1 MVSNSEACNYQL
13 AVRSQQ
19 GVRVHVNDREDLA
32 TSENRAFKL
41 DITLRHFGEI
51 DASKGNVGAPGR
63 LICSPLPA
71 PGCSTNKSLPH
82 AARLLRARQRAAHQ

>member
-51 DASKGNVGAPGR
+51 DESKGNVGAPGR
-63 LICSPLPA
+63 LICAAPLPA
-71 PGCSTNKSLPH
+71 
-82 AARLLRARQRAAHQ
+82 RLLDK

>member
-32 TSENRAFKL
+32 TSENRFQARYNARP
-41 DITLRHFGEI
+41 LRRDRCKQGKRGSQK
-51 DASKGNVGAPGR
+51 ASAA
-63 LICSPLPA
+63 LPVLA
-71 PGCSTNKSLPH
+71 ALTNKSLPH
-82 AARLLRARQRAAHQ
+82 AAQLLRARQRAAHQ